1 MSKIRI
7 ITDTASDIPLEEAKK
22 LGIDVLSFM
31 LNIEGESYRELVD
44 MDIDTFYKRLK
55 ESSEL
60 PTTSQITAF
69 AFEELF
75 EKYLN
80 EGYTDII
87 YVSINA
93 KGSATNQNACMA
105 REQLYADKPEVRE
118 KMHIHVVDSRNYTAV
133 YGYPVKKAAEKA
145 AAGAPASE
153 ILDYLQNWFDRA
165 AVYFL
170 PMTLKYVKKSG
181 RVSAAAAFA
190 GELMG
195 LKPLIRIAQ
204 GETYVVEKIRG
215 EKNIIPKMTA
225 KILQVMKPGSPYIL
239 LHGEDPGLAD
249 LLRSD
254 LTAKLG
260 YPPVDEVKI
269 GAAIAINAGSELVA
283 AAFLEAEDME
293 K

>member
-7 ITDTASDIPLEEAKK
+7 VTDTASDIPLDTANK

-44 MDIDTFYKRLK
+44 MDIDTFYERLEK
-55 ESSEL
+55 SSEL
-60 PTTSQITAF
+60 PTTSQITSF
-69 AFEELF
+69 TFEELF
-75 EKYLN
+75 RQYLA

-93 KGSATNQNACMA
+93 KGSATNQNAQMA
-105 REQLYADKPEVRE
+105 REMFYEENPKAKE
-118 KMHIHVVDSRNYTAV
+118 KMHIYVVDSRNYTAV

-145 AAGAPASE
+145 AAGEAAGE
-153 ILDYLQNWFDRA
+153 IVRYLESWFENA

-204 GETYVVEKIRG
+204 GETYVIEKIRG
-215 EKNIIPKMTA
+215 EKNIVPKMA
-225 KILQVMKPGSPYIL
+225 EKIMHSMKAGSPYIIVHGCETKYAYAVGEE
-239 LHGEDPGLAD
+239 LHK
-249 LLRSD
+249 R
-254 LTAKLG
+254 LG

-269 GAAIAINAGSELVA
+269 GAAIAINAGPDVA
-283 AAFLEAEDME
+283 AIAFLED